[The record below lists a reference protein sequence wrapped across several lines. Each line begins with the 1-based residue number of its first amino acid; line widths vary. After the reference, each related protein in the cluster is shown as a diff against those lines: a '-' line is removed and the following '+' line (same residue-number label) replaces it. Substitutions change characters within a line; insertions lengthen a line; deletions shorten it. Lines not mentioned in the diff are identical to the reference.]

1 MFTSIPSL
9 DSVLQCLLPAFT
21 QPSFQT
27 HVEVLLGW
35 VMCLSKRTEY
45 GVFQT
50 IRADTPISRKQRHP
64 FDRFYNF
71 FSRSA
76 WTVRDLAHQVAV
88 AVVVRLNPHGLL
100 YLVVDDTLLHKR
112 GKHVYGLGW
121 FRDAVASTAK
131 RVATASGNNWVVMG
145 LAICIPGTSKIY
157 CLPIHA
163 MLHLAGKTHKSES
176 TLAKEMLQDI
186 LEWFPERKLVL
197 LGDGAYSTKNLLGGL
212 DPRVTYVGV
221 MRADAAIYDPMPP
234 KQSKSKRGPKAQK
247 GPRFPNPKEAMKKAD
262 CNRGGRGPWT
272 WQTIKATAYGVTRQV
287 ARGFV
292 SSGLAGSVGARCRS
306 WWCWCA
312 ILRGKFDDKYLFT
325 HRCECRLGL
334 DHCGVLAEM
343 VDRGRLQIEQAGDE
357 DSISATLVSAEHRE
371 TFAVGVVDA
380 KRDRPVVHYRGAQ
393 AAGGACGA
401 TTFRRVGHGMVAWS
415 YASHSPH
422 HDPRSRNYPRVGHQ
436 GRPVPITRRPGKLP
450 KSRRLTGLKSA
461 KVQVIEKSN
470 FSVTTR
476 LY

>member
-9 DSVLQCLLPAFT
+9 DSVLQCLLPVFT

-50 IRADTPISRKQRHP
+50 IQADTPISRKQRHP

-76 WTVRDLAHQVAV
+76 WIVRDLARQVAV

-176 TLAKEMLQDI
+176 ILAKEMLQDI

-212 DPRVTYVGV
+212 DPRATYVGV
-221 MRADAAIYDPMPP
+221 MRADAAIYDPTPP

-262 CNRGGRGPWT
+262 GNRGGRGPWT
-272 WQTIKATAYGVTRQV
+272 WQTVKATAYGVTRKLRVVSFQV
-287 ARGFV
+287 VWPEV
-292 SSGLAGSVGARCRS
+292 SALVP
-306 WWCWCA
+306 
-312 ILRGKFDDKYLFT
+312 ILVVLVRDPRGKFDDKYLFT
-325 HRCECRLGL
+325 TDVNADLGWIIAAFSRRWSIEVAFKSSKQVMKIQAPQHWCQQSIEKL
-334 DHCGVLAEM
+334 SPWVWLMQSMIGLWYITEGRKLPAARAARQRFGEWDTEWSLAHMLRILRATILEAA
-343 VDRGRLQIEQAGDE
+343 ITPE
-357 DSISATLVSAEHRE
+357 SATKADLCQLLADLEN
-371 TFAVGVVDA
+371 
-380 KRDRPVVHYRGAQ
+380 YLNL
-393 AAGGACGA
+393 AA
-401 TTFRRVGHGMVAWS
+401 
-415 YASHSPH
+415 
-422 HDPRSRNYPRVGHQ
+422 
-436 GRPVPITRRPGKLP
+436 
-450 KSRRLTGLKSA
+450 
-461 KVQVIEKSN
+461 
-470 FSVTTR
+470 
-476 LY
+476 

>member
-27 HVEVLLGW
+27 HVNVLLGW
-35 VMCLSKRTEY
+35 VMCLGKRTEY

-50 IRADTPISRKQRHP
+50 IQADTPVSRKERHP
-64 FDRFYNF
+64 FDRFFNF

-76 WTVRDLAHQVAV
+76 WTVHDLARQVAV

-131 RVATASGNNWVVMG
+131 RVATASGNNWVVVG

-176 TLAKEMLQDI
+176 MLAKEMLQDI
-186 LEWFPERKLVL
+186 LAWFPDRKLVL

-212 DPRVTYVGV
+212 DSRVTYIGV
-221 MRADAAIYDPMPP
+221 MRGDAAIYDPLPP

-262 CNRGGRGPWT
+262 CNRDGRGPWT
-272 WQTIKATAYGVTRQV
+272 WQTIKATAYGVTRQLRV
-287 ARGFV
+287 V
-292 SSGLAGSVGARCRS
+292 SFQAVWPEVLGLTP
-306 WWCWCA
+306 
-312 ILRGKFDDKYLFT
+312 ILVLLVRDPHGKFDDKYLFST
-325 HRCECRLGL
+325 DVNADLDWIIAAFSRRWSIEVAFKSSKQAMRIQSPQHWCQQSIEKLSPWVWLMQSVIGLWYITEGRKLPAARAARQRFGEWDTEWSLGHML
-334 DHCGVLAEM
+334 RILRTTILAAAITPE
-343 VDRGRLQIEQAGDE
+343 
-357 DSISATLVSAEHRE
+357 SATKADLCQLLADLEH
-371 TFAVGVVDA
+371 
-380 KRDRPVVHYRGAQ
+380 YLNL
-393 AAGGACGA
+393 AA
-401 TTFRRVGHGMVAWS
+401 
-415 YASHSPH
+415 
-422 HDPRSRNYPRVGHQ
+422 
-436 GRPVPITRRPGKLP
+436 
-450 KSRRLTGLKSA
+450 
-461 KVQVIEKSN
+461 
-470 FSVTTR
+470 
-476 LY
+476 

>member
-27 HVEVLLGW
+27 HIEVLLGW

-50 IRADTPISRKQRHP
+50 IQADTPVSRKKRHP

-76 WTVRDLAHQVAV
+76 WMVHDLAHQVAV
-88 AVVVRLNPHGLL
+88 AIVVRLNPRGLL

-131 RVATASGNNWVVMG
+131 RVATASGNHWVVVG

-163 MLHLAGKTHKSES
+163 ILHLAGKNHKSEA

-186 LEWFPERKLVL
+186 LGWFPDRKLVFI
-197 LGDGAYSTKNLLGGL
+197 GDGAYSAKNLLGDL

-221 MRADAAIYDPMPP
+221 MRADAAIYDPIVP
-234 KQSKSKRGPKAQK
+234 KQPKSKRGRKPQK
-247 GPRFPNPKEAMKKAD
+247 GSRLPNPKEAVKKAD
-262 CNRGGRGPWT
+262 GNRSGRGPWT
-272 WQTIKATAYGVTRQV
+272 WQTVQATAYGTTRKLRV
-287 ARGFV
+287 LSFLALWPEVR
-292 SSGLAGSVGARCRS
+292 GLAP
-306 WWCWCA
+306 
-312 ILRGKFDDKYLFT
+312 ILVVLVRDPLGKFDDKYLFT
-325 HRCECRLGL
+325 T
-334 DHCGVLAEM
+334 D
-343 VDRGRLQIEQAGDE
+343 
-357 DSISATLVSAEHRE
+357 
-371 TFAVGVVDA
+371 VDA
-380 KRDRPVVHYRGAQ
+380 DLSWVIATFSRRWSIEVVFKSSKQVMKIQSPHHWCQQSIEKLSPWVWLMQSVTSLWYFTEGRKLPAAQ
-393 AAGGACGA
+393 AA
-401 TTFRRVGHGMVAWS
+401 RRRFGEWDTEWS
-415 YASHSPH
+415 LAHMLRILRAVILA
-422 HDPRSRNYPRVGHQ
+422 DT
-436 GRPVPITRRPGKLP
+436 ITP
-450 KSRRLTGLKSA
+450 KSATKADLHQLLDDLENYLHLAT
-461 KVQVIEKSN
+461 
-470 FSVTTR
+470 
-476 LY
+476 

>member
-1 MFTSIPSL
+1 
-9 DSVLQCLLPAFT
+9 
-21 QPSFQT
+21 
-27 HVEVLLGW
+27 
-35 VMCLSKRTEY
+35 MCLSKRTEY

-76 WTVRDLAHQVAV
+76 WTVRDLARQVAV

-221 MRADAAIYDPMPP
+221 MRADAAIYDPLPP

-262 CNRGGRGPWT
+262 CNRDGRGPWT
-272 WQTIKATAYGVTRQV
+272 WQTIKATAYGVTRKLRV
-287 ARGFV
+287 V
-292 SSGLAGSVGARCRS
+292 SFQAVWPEVLALDADLGGAGARSARQV
-306 WWCWCA
+306 
-312 ILRGKFDDKYLFT
+312 RRQVPVQ

-371 TFAVGVVDA
+371 AFAVGVVDA

-401 TTFRRVGHGMVAWS
+401 STFRRVGHGMVAWLICFAFS
-415 YASHSPH
+415 A
-422 HDPRSRNYPRVGHQ
+422 PRSSKPQLPPSRPPRPTCANYSP
-436 GRPVPITRRPGKLP
+436 TWK
-450 KSRRLTGLKSA
+450 
-461 KVQVIEKSN
+461 
-470 FSVTTR
+470 TT
-476 LY
+476 